1 MTPKPKRSRY
11 QIIAILTVLFGLGF
25 LYQPDSVL
33 LKGIALPLLTIA
45 SIISAR
51 IFSAKWVVETISGLG
66 LVTGLVF
73 LFLNVPGIV
82 RDSAFHLI
90 FASAIAFGLTTRWR
104 KQATVLG
111 GTILV
116 IGFVFLY
123 QPLSFL
129 RSTALYL
136 ILVGMTLFA
145 ILSNRKWWVE
155 RISISAIACGLIFLC
170 QPFRE
175 VLFQTGFQILLGG
188 LTGFIIV
195 AHR

>member
-11 QIIAILTVLFGLGF
+11 QIITILTVLFGLGF

-145 ILSNRKWWVE
+145 ILSKRKWWVE
-155 RISISAIACGLIFLC
+155 QISISAIACGLIFLC

>member
-1 MTPKPKRSRY
+1 MPKRSRY

-33 LKGIALPLLTIA
+33 LKGIALPLLTVA

-73 LFLNVPGIV
+73 LFLNVPSIV

-136 ILVGMTLFA
+136 ILIGMTLFA
-145 ILSNRKWWVE
+145 ILSRRKWWVE
-155 RISISAIACGLIFLC
+155 QISISAIACGLIFLC